1 MVDRQ
6 ADLELMR
13 RKLLLAFGEAEPGQL
28 PSLCKELRAV
38 NLELASLGPSVSAG
52 QRLVDDLRER
62 RAARRP
68 GA

>member
-13 RKLLLAFGEAEPGQL
+13 RELLLAFGEAKTGEL
-28 PSLCKELRAV
+28 ASLCKELRAV

>member
-13 RKLLLAFGEAEPGQL
+13 QKLLLAMASVDAEDL
-28 PSLCKELRAV
+28 PRITKELRAV

>member
-13 RKLLLAFGEAEPGQL
+13 QKLLLAMGSVDPEVL
-28 PSLCKELRAV
+28 PRVTKELRAV